1 MRPRVSARSRRIRVI
16 FGCRHG
22 VRVVF
27 RSFGE
32 ALLKAYFFGA
42 QFFLYAL
49 FHPFLVYG
57 LLVVKFT

>member
-1 MRPRVSARSRRIRVI
+1 MRPWVSARSRRIRVI
-16 FGCRHG
+16 FGYRHG
-22 VRVVF
+22 VRVAF

-49 FHPFLVYG
+49 LVSTLFLFMVF
-57 LLVVKFT
+57 LW